1 MNNNT
6 TSIILGV
13 VIGLAIGG
21 FGGYTTGQKSAT
33 TINAAQVQQM
43 TDMMKTDGERM
54 GKMGGMMMSAGTMM
68 QEKGT
73 TYKDDTMV
81 MMGKDLEANGKK
93 HMEDGKSMTEGDMMG
108 MTANGNMEDMPGM
121 DMDGMKM

>member
-1 MNNNT
+1 MNNSTN
-6 TSIILGV
+6 IILGV
-13 VIGLAIGG
+13 IVGLVLGG
-21 FGGYTTGQKSAT
+21 FGGYTTGQKSSA

-43 TDMMKTDGERM
+43 TDMMKADGERM
-54 GKMGGMMMSAGTMM
+54 EKMGGMMMSAGTIM

-73 TYKDDTMV
+73 TYKDDAML
-81 MMGKDLEANGKK
+81 MMGKDLGANGKK

-108 MTANGNMEDMPGM
+108 MMTNGNMQNMPGM